1 MSTENV
7 DTLLEGLEAFN
18 SRDIERILAFLD
30 PDFEADVPPALSA
43 EPDTYR
49 GHEGARRYFESFWE
63 TMDEIRF
70 RPQRFWDAGEA
81 VVVAMRLTAK
91 GRHTAIAVEQR
102 FAQVWTFRD
111 GKATRARTYTS
122 QVEALNAA
130 GIEDG

>member
-1 MSTENV
+1 MSTQNIDALREV
-7 DTLLEGLEAFN
+7 LEAFN
-18 SRDIERILAFLD
+18 TRDMERILGVLD
-30 PDFEADVPPALSA
+30 PDFEGEVPPALSA

-70 RPQRFWDAGEA
+70 RPQRFWDAGES

-111 GKATRARTYTS
+111 GKAIRARTYAS
-122 QVEALNAA
+122 EADALEAA
-130 GIEDG
+130 GLGDS

>member
-18 SRDIERILAFLD
+18 SRDIERILGFLD
-30 PDFEADVPPALSA
+30 PDFETVVPPALSA

-70 RPQRFWDAGEA
+70 RPERFWDTGES
-81 VVVAMRLTAK
+81 VVVDVRLTAK
-91 GRHTAIAVEQR
+91 GRRTAIAVEQR
-102 FAQVWTFRD
+102 FTQVWAFRD

-122 QVEALNAA
+122 NAEALKAA
-130 GIEDG
+130 GLGDG

>member
-1 MSTENV
+1 MSTENI
-7 DTLLEGLEAFN
+7 DALRAALEAFN
-18 SRDIERILAFLD
+18 SRDIGRILGFLD
-30 PDFEADVPPALSA
+30 PDFEVEVPPALSA

-70 RPQRFWDAGEA
+70 RPQRFWDAGES

-91 GRHTAIAVEQR
+91 GRHTAIPVEQR

-111 GKATRARTYTS
+111 GKATRARTYLS
-122 QVEALNAA
+122 EAEALNAA
-130 GIEDG
+130 GLGDG

>member
-1 MSTENV
+1 MSTENIHV
-7 DTLLEGLEAFN
+7 LREGLEAFN
-18 SRDIERILAFLD
+18 SRDIERILGFLH

-49 GHEGARRYFESFWE
+49 GHDGARRYFESFWE
-63 TMDEIRF
+63 TMDDIRF
-70 RPQRFWDAGEA
+70 RPERFWDAGES

-111 GKATRARTYTS
+111 GKATRARTYAS
-122 QVEALNAA
+122 EAEALNAA
-130 GIEDG
+130 GLGES

>member
-18 SRDIERILAFLD
+18 SRDIERILGFLD
-30 PDFEADVPPALSA
+30 PDFETVVPPSLSA

-49 GHEGARRYFESFWE
+49 GHDGARRYFESFWE
-63 TMDEIRF
+63 TMDEVRF
-70 RPQRFWDAGEA
+70 RPERFWDADES

-91 GRHTAIAVEQR
+91 GRRTRIAVEQR

-111 GKATRARTYTS
+111 GKATRARTYAS
-122 QVEALNAA
+122 DADALKAA
-130 GIEDG
+130 GLGDV